1 MIEVIVMICAVIFI
15 AIVINGVEDYFKS
28 TNKMSFREAMDLA
41 ELPVVTFYQDKEKF
55 NFLLDTGST
64 HSHISSEVVNRLK
77 GTPTENLEN
86 IQGVGGEVTSN
97 TAIKATL
104 EYKSKTYEVLLVVG
118 EHLNA
123 VFKSIKGSTGVQLH
137 GIIGS
142 NFLSDNRYILDF
154 DEFIAYQ
161 KK

>member
-15 AIVINGVEDYFKS
+15 AIVINGAEDYFKS
-28 TNKMSFREAMDLA
+28 TNKMSFREAMDLV
-41 ELPVVTFYQDKEKF
+41 ELPVVTFYQGKEKF

-64 HSHISSEVVNRLK
+64 HSHISSEVVNKLK
-77 GTPTENLEN
+77 GIPTESIDS

-97 TAIKATL
+97 NAIKVSL
-104 EYKSKTYEVLLVVG
+104 EYKSKTYEVILVVG
-118 EHLNA
+118 EYLNES
-123 VFKSIKGSTGVQLH
+123 FKNIKESTGVQLH

-142 NFLSDNRYILDF
+142 DFLSDNRYIIDF
-154 DEFIAYQ
+154 DEFVAYQ